1 MRVKSSARS
10 AFLRNLIL
18 NSKRNPRLIEP
29 RVFMYAD
36 GQWPPLPG
44 GFVSAGEAEVE
55 QRAADGREERTGG
68 CGEAHGQQRLW
79 EEARHQIRARD
90 TDEHNGE
97 DAVQERKPRFAARA
111 EIAAEAE
118 VDTGEH
124 AVEDIAAQIVRAG
137 SDRRRVGR
145 EQADDT
151 RWRVLSPLFRCTGK
165 QRQIGTAY
173 SACAKIYAAGKNFSC
188 LFSEDMVYSSQEV
201 RAL

>member
-1 MRVKSSARS
+1 MKVSALAENGMQRVSSDVA
-10 AFLRNLIL
+10 
-18 NSKRNPRLIEP
+18 
-29 RVFMYAD
+29 
-36 GQWPPLPG
+36 
-44 GFVSAGEAEVE
+44 AGEAEVE
-55 QRAADGREERTGG
+55 QRAEDGREERTGG
-68 CGEAHGQQRLW
+68 CGEAHGQQRLR

-97 DAVQERKPRFAARA
+97 DAVQERQARFAARA

-151 RWRVLSPLFRCTGK
+151 RRRVLSPLFRCTGK
-165 QRQIGTAY
+165 QRRIGAAY
-173 SACAKIYAAGKNFSC
+173 SACAKIYAEGKNFSC
-188 LFSEDMVYSSQEV
+188 LFSGDMVYSSQEV

>member
-1 MRVKSSARS
+1 MKVSALAENGMQRVSSDVA
-10 AFLRNLIL
+10 
-18 NSKRNPRLIEP
+18 
-29 RVFMYAD
+29 
-36 GQWPPLPG
+36 
-44 GFVSAGEAEVE
+44 AGEAEVE
-55 QRAADGREERTGG
+55 QRAEDGREERTGG

-97 DAVQERKPRFAARA
+97 DAVQERQARFAARA

-151 RWRVLSPLFRCTGK
+151 RWRVLSPLFSLHRKTAADWRCVFCL
-165 QRQIGTAY
+165 
-173 SACAKIYAAGKNFSC
+173 SKNLRGGQKFFLPFFGGYGILVPRS
-188 LFSEDMVYSSQEV
+188 
-201 RAL
+201 